1 MEFEIKVND
10 ILTFR
15 NGEQAMVYS
24 HNSILVFICEDD
36 YDYIDEFNNDLTAN
50 EFLEESY
57 DIMKI
62 QRPEVLKQLIKKY
75 WKEAPVVWE
84 RKEKPLFHGM
94 TYEEAH
100 RAMWKWLAENPEKTK
115 EDWFDVN
122 KYEPVDSLCFACVCC
137 DIDCKHCPL
146 GREVIGCSNGLFN
159 EWKHAYYYDKN
170 YELASQYANIIAQL
184 PWREVE

>member
-15 NGEQAMVYS
+15 NGNQSIVYKLDGQPFYA
-24 HNSILVFICEDD
+24 NGFVCDTIDVFDEYLKNP
-36 YDYIDEFNNDLTAN
+36 YDSEL
-50 EFLEESY
+50 
-57 DIMKI
+57 DIMRI
-62 QRPEVLKQLIKKY
+62 SRPNCEYMFIPQY
-75 WKEAPVVWE
+75 WNRAPVVWK

-100 RAMWKWLAENPEKTK
+100 RKMWTWLAENPEKTK

-122 KYEPVDSLCFACVCC
+122 KYESVDSLCFACVCC

-146 GREVIGCSNGLFN
+146 GREVIGCSDGLFN

-170 YELASQYANIIAQL
+170 YELASQYASIIAQL
-184 PWREVE
+184 PWREVK